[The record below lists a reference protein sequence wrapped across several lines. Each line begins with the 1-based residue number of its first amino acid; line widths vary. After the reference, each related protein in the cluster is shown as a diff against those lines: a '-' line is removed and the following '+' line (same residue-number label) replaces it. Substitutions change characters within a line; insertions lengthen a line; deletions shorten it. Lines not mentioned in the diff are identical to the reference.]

1 MKPAAQRLVGILTG
15 MALIIASLVV
25 YSSLLMPKYREV
37 QNLRGERFALTGLLA
52 EEQESVD
59 AVQRLIRQ
67 YSSISDLRDSLAV
80 TLPSQEET
88 ASIVNQFQGIASSN
102 GILMDSLSIRPLAIA
117 PRVND
122 LVVEP
127 LGILRVNMKLVGDY
141 GSLKAYLSALETNVR
156 IMDVKSIRVENA
168 GRNSGPYD
176 YQVEVDTY
184 YQL

>member
-1 MKPAAQRLVGILTG
+1 MKPAAQRLIGILAG
-15 MALIIASLVV
+15 LSLIIASLVV
-25 YSSLLMPKYREV
+25 YSTLLVPKYKEI
-37 QNLRGERFALTGLLA
+37 QNLRGERSALTGLLA

-117 PRVND
+117 PRTAD
-122 LVVEP
+122 FVVDP
-127 LGILRVNMKLVGDY
+127 VGTLRISMKLVGNY
-141 GSLKAYLSALETNVR
+141 SALKAYLAALETNVR
-156 IMDVKSIRVENA
+156 IMDVKSLRVENA
-168 GRNSGPYD
+168 GRDTGPYD
-176 YQVEVDTY
+176 YQIEVDTY
-184 YQL
+184 YQI